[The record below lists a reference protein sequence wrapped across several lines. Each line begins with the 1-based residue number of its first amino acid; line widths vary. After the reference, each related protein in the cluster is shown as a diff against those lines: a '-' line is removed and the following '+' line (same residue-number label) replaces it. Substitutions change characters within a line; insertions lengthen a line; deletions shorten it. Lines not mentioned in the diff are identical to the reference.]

1 MNDIFLSK
9 SIEVSEDDH
18 GNLLLDFIICDFE
31 TNKNGKKINRETI
44 DNWLP
49 TLINQPLVG
58 RVSKI
63 SNTDEFDFTSHN
75 KKVKYVLE
83 DGKLNTKTILDT
95 DAIGTFLSAEV
106 KTIEGKD
113 YITAQALMWG
123 RFENAKSVILNK
135 IANNEPLCS
144 SWELCI
150 TDSISSIENGQSVEI
165 INNGYYIGH
174 CLLGRRPVDGTVVNP
189 AYECSRVTD
198 LQVAEEDLDELS
210 QAIDKDRQVIQSE
223 QESEED
229 KLNKKGG
236 EEMAEE
242 NKNIETSAL
251 TMNDISKKLRNIVWE
266 IEKEDYTNWYYLEL
280 VYPTENIAYL
290 KRCGDNALDE
300 DFLKVS
306 YSIDDNGDISVV
318 SKEEVKMVFV
328 PKESQVD
335 VSEIEEKLKG
345 IEAELSEKVGDI
357 VKLGETIKANESII
371 AERDKTIAELEVFKS
386 QIEEIQAEQAK
397 QEIAEK
403 QEELKK
409 RAISSGYITEEF
421 IETSER
427 LQKAISELNED
438 EVLKCVA
445 EEVIKTNTQKQVE
458 SSSEEIEVSETDD
471 VDISTDLSSTD
482 EYEYNDS
489 DSNPILGILSKNKKR
504 R

>member
-1 MNDIFLSK
+1 MNEVILSK
-9 SIEVSEDDH
+9 QIEVSEDNH

-31 TNKNGKKINRETI
+31 TNKNGKKINKDTI
-44 DNWLP
+44 NNWLP

-63 SNTDEFDFTSHN
+63 ANTDEFDFTSHN
-75 KKVKYVLE
+75 KKTKYVLE

-95 DAIGTFLSAEV
+95 DAIGTFLNAEV
-106 KTIEGKD
+106 KNIDGKD

-123 RFENAKSVILNK
+123 RFENAKNVILNK
-135 IANNEPLCS
+135 VANNEPLSS

-150 TDSISSIENGQSVEI
+150 TDSTKSIENGQSVDI
-165 INNGYYIGH
+165 INEGYYIGH
-174 CLLGRRPVDGTVVNP
+174 CLLGRRPVDGSIVNP
-189 AYECSRVTD
+189 AYDCSKVTD
-198 LQVAEEDLDELS
+198 LQVAEEEVDELS
-210 QAIDKDRQVIQSE
+210 QAIDIDRQSILSEQQSE
-223 QESEED
+223 EN

-242 NKNIETSAL
+242 NKEIEVSAL

-266 IEKEDYTNWYYLEL
+266 LEREDCTEWYYLEL

-290 KRCGDNALDE
+290 KRCGDKSLDE

-318 SKEEVKMVFV
+318 SKEEVKMVFI

-335 VSEIEEKLKG
+335 VSELKEQLKG
-345 IEAELSEKVGDI
+345 VQTELSEKVSDI
-357 VKLGETIKANESII
+357 VKLGETIKANEAII
-371 AERDKTIAELEVFKS
+371 SERDKTISALEVFKH
-386 QIEEIQAEQAK
+386 QIEDIQAEQAK

-403 QEELKK
+403 KEELKK
-409 RAISSGYITEEF
+409 TAISSGYITEEF

-438 EVLKCVA
+438 EVLKCIA
-445 EEVIKTNTQKQVE
+445 EEVIKANSQKQAE
-458 SSSEEIEVSETDD
+458 ISEENVETSEENIEVS
-471 VDISTDLSSTD
+471 TDLNSTE
-482 EYEYNDS
+482 EYEYNGSSGNSILDML
-489 DSNPILGILSKNKKR
+489 SNNKR